1 MLKIA
6 SFNLRNLFDE
16 GPRID
21 YKKEIIITKEQ
32 TDAVVQELATT
43 IKTFTPDILITQEVG
58 SPRLFQ
64 YIAELVGGDYQTFVA
79 TADTRG
85 IANGVLFNTKGEARS
100 LSDITSLPVLKE
112 GDAESL
118 STSMVPYRNFV
129 YLKTEYG
136 GKPLTVI
143 GVHIKTTLGIPLRG
157 NDGSKKDIMSQHDA
171 GEAIARALYYRSAQ
185 ALRLRELV
193 DAEFALDQHAQII
206 VLGDFNAP
214 ENTELM
220 RIIAGDRRFPD
231 TQLTN
236 LSETV
241 EKAKRYSFAG
251 YKEKRQ
257 IDHILISPNL
267 VRNVLKFEIL
277 NEHLEDQTIFPDIVY
292 TASDHAPLVLTLK

>member
-21 YKKEIIITKEQ
+21 YKKEITITKEQ
-32 TDAVVQELATT
+32 TDAVVSELAKT
-43 IKTFTPDILITQEVG
+43 ISTFTPDILIAQEVG
-58 SPRLFQ
+58 SPRLFNN
-64 YIAELVGGDYQTFVA
+64 IAEIVGGRYETFVA
-79 TADTRG
+79 TPDTRG
-85 IANGVLFNTKGEARS
+85 IANGVFFNTNGEAQS

-112 GDAESL
+112 GGVDAL
-118 STSMVPYRNFV
+118 SGAMLPYRNFV
-129 YLKTEYG
+129 YLKTSYQD
-136 GKPLTVI
+136 KPLMII
-143 GVHIKTTLGIPLRG
+143 GVHIKTTLGIPLRAH
-157 NDGSKKDIMSQHDA
+157 DDSKKEVMSQHDA

-185 ALRLRELV
+185 ALRLRELI
-193 DAEFALDQHAQII
+193 DAEFAIDQHAQII

-220 RIIAGDRRFPD
+220 RIIQGDRRFPD
-231 TQLTN
+231 TQLAN
-236 LSETV
+236 LSETI
-241 EKAKRYSFAG
+241 EKERRYSFAG

-267 VRNVLKFEIL
+267 AKNILKFEIL
-277 NEHLEDQTIFPDIVY
+277 NDNLEDQTIFPDIVY